1 MNKTKYEKKYVKHYN
16 YSGGIRCNDIKPI
29 ERKFFKYLMRQIDY
43 EEIQKYQTLERVG
56 LNRSVIYHCKLFAEK
71 YNVPYGQLMYY
82 LRKWQEKKLYINTTS
97 ELVVGV
103 FNLSIILNDARCEV
117 YREMVPARTCR
128 FINNALLVGRFNNN
142 SNKSFINTAHK
153 NIIQSKY
160 DEFESVVRKRID
172 FINNILYNNEH
183 IDDIEL
189 NVYYKEL
196 ASLSYELNILINNIN
211 LNRDFV
217 HSKFSKSFIRDEADS
232 INMNTEINEEE

>member
-16 YSGGIRCNDIKPI
+16 YSRGIRCNDIKPI
-29 ERKFFKYLMRQIDY
+29 ERKFFKYLMRQVDY
-43 EEIQKYQTLERVG
+43 EEIQKRQTLE
-56 LNRSVIYHCKLFAEK
+56 SVTLIKPVWRYCKLFATK
-71 YNVPYGQLMYY
+71 YNVPIGQLVYY
-82 LRKWQEKKLYINTTS
+82 LDKWNRRGIYIYDTFIS
-97 ELVVGV
+97 YGR
-103 FNLSIILNDARCEV
+103 FNLSVILNISRYEV
-117 YREMVPARTCR
+117 YREMIPDRTYR
-128 FINNALLVGRFNNN
+128 FINNAFLVGKYNG
-142 SNKSFINTAHK
+142 NKSFINIAHK
-153 NIIQSKY
+153 NIVRSKY

-172 FINNILYNNEH
+172 FINSILFNNEH

-196 ASLSYELNILINNIN
+196 ASLSYELNILINSIN

>member
-1 MNKTKYEKKYVKHYN
+1 MNKSKYEKKYVKHYN

-29 ERKFFKYLMRQIDY
+29 ERKFFKYLMRQVDY
-43 EEIQKYQTLERVG
+43 EEIQKHQTLESVG
-56 LNRSVIYHCKLFAEK
+56 LNRAVICYCKLFAEK
-71 YNVPYGQLMYY
+71 YNVPIGQLVYY
-82 LRKWQEKKLYINTTS
+82 LDKWERRGIYDYDTS
-97 ELVVGV
+97 IGYGR
-103 FNLSIILNDARCEV
+103 FNLSVILNSSRYEV
-117 YREMVPARTCR
+117 YREMIPNRTCR
-128 FINNALLVGRFNNN
+128 FINNAFLVGKFN

-153 NIIQSKY
+153 NIVQSKY
-160 DEFESVVRKRID
+160 DEFESIVRKRID
-172 FINNILYNNEH
+172 FINSILSNNKH

-196 ASLSYELNILINNIN
+196 ASLSYELNILINSIN